1 MSEVANQMVERGNT
15 LFEEGDFNGAF
26 ELLIQAYGQGAKNID
41 ILHRIVDCLEY
52 LQMPQEIADF
62 LNQSLAENSFSGQE
76 KAQLFYR
83 LGMAYAQQDKYNLA
97 RLTLLKIKQLDPD
110 YPDLDKRLQ
119 ELKRGKKAQ
128 QSRFDLLLEKGDLS
142 REQIDEVMEKSRN
155 EERSPEDILLSE
167 YGMNKESLGE
177 SLSVYFNAPFVQF
190 DESIDPPLYL
200 LEHRNLKA
208 DFLKQN
214 NWVPL
219 VQNGSNVDVLMVN
232 PDDLGKLDEIRFILG
247 TSDINPNITLKSDL
261 DAFIDRF
268 FTELHGED
276 KLASFEEEVES
287 SSDEAEE
294 DETFS
299 LEDSLGENDSKVVK
313 LVNSILVEAWKRG
326 ASDIHF
332 EPYETNFRVRFR
344 IDGMLIEVARPPFA
358 MRNRIAARLKIMAR
372 MDISERRLPQ
382 DGAIKLQLS
391 HSHSL
396 DFRVNSLP
404 TVYGE
409 KIVMRLL
416 DPTNAQREID
426 SLGFTDTQREH
437 YEKAL
442 EQPQGIILVT
452 GPTGSGKTVSLYTGI
467 NILNQ
472 TQRNICTAEDPVEIK
487 VPGINQVNVLPKIG
501 LDFAHALRAFLR
513 QDPDVIMVGEIRDL
527 ETADIAIKASQ
538 TGHLVLSTVHTN
550 SAAETL
556 TRLSNMGVT
565 SFNIASAVSLIIAQ
579 RLARKLCNN
588 CKTPIKIPEQALRLE
603 GFSDKQIASATLYT
617 ANGCKQC
624 TQGYKGRT
632 GIYEVI
638 PVGDDLSELI
648 MRDANSIDIDRQMR
662 LEGHFNLRTSGLL
675 KVMEGITSLEEINRI
690 TRE

>member
-1 MSEVANQMVERGNT
+1 MSQQHQESTLSHAAARGG
-15 LFEEGDFNGAF
+15 LRG
-26 ELLIQAYGQGAKNID
+26 
-41 ILHRIVDCLEY
+41 
-52 LQMPQEIADF
+52 IA
-62 LNQSLAENSFSGQE
+62 Q
-76 KAQLFYR
+76 R
-83 LGMAYAQQDKYNLA
+83 LVKHG
-97 RLTLLKIKQLDPD
+97 
-110 YPDLDKRLQ
+110 
-119 ELKRGKKAQ
+119 
-128 QSRFDLLLEKGDLS
+128 
-142 REQIDEVMEKSRN
+142 
-155 EERSPEDILLSE
+155 LLSNDQAINAEATAVSQDISILRHVIDNGLVKPHEAATAAGWE
-167 YGMNKESLGE
+167 YGLP
-177 SLSVYFNAPFVQF
+177 V
-190 DESIDPPLYL
+190 I
-200 LEHRNLKA
+200 
-208 DFLKQN
+208 
-214 NWVPL
+214 
-219 VQNGSNVDVLMVN
+219 
-232 PDDLGKLDEIRFILG
+232 
-247 TSDINPNITLKSDL
+247 DL
-261 DAFIDRF
+261 DAVRITSLPPVADYPVRLLRQLTVLPLVRHGHRLTVAVPYPATL
-268 FTELHGED
+268 TELDDLQFATGFSVEGVLAPIDQLRSTLED
-276 KLASFEEEVES
+276 YLAQNEASMMDELDGVDDAVSALNFSQDEDPADVPLDEL
-287 SSDEAEE
+287 EAES
-294 DETFS
+294 D
-299 LEDSLGENDSKVVK
+299 DAPVVK
-313 LVNSILVEAWKRG
+313 FVNKILLDAIRRG

-332 EPYETNFRVRFR
+332 EPYESQLRIRFRV
-344 IDGMLIEVARPPFA
+344 DGMLIEVARPPFT

-382 DGAIKLQLS
+382 DGAMKLQLS
-391 HSHSL
+391 RSRSL
-396 DFRVNSLP
+396 DFRMNTLP

-416 DPTNAQREID
+416 DPAAAQMGID
-426 SLGFTDTQREH
+426 HLGFTETQRVY

-565 SFNIASAVSLIIAQ
+565 AFNIASAVSLIIAQ

-588 CKTPIKIPEQALRLE
+588 CKTPIEIPEQALRHE
-603 GFSDKQIASATLYT
+603 GFTDEQIAKSTLYT

-638 PVGDDLSELI
+638 PVGDELSELI
-648 MRDANSIDIDRQMR
+648 MRDANSLDIDRQMR
-662 LEGHFNLRTSGLL
+662 LEGHFNLRTSGLM